1 MTMKRIALISEHA
14 SPVALPGSVDSGG
27 QNVYVAQVAR
37 HLARAGYRVDVFTRR
52 DRADAPEVQPW
63 KDGVRIVNV
72 PAGPASYVPK
82 EQLLP
87 YMDQFA
93 HYMRRFMLDRQRYD
107 VVHANFFMSGLVG
120 CQLKRWLDV
129 PLVVTFHALGK
140 VRLLHQ
146 GQADGFPRERMEIEQ
161 RTMREASVIIAECP
175 QDEDDQVT
183 LYGADPRKIRIVPCG
198 FDPGEFGPI
207 DKRIARERLGLDPQE
222 FTILQ
227 LGRMVPRKGVD
238 NVIRGLAHLCR
249 GGDACARLLIV
260 GGDSERPDPAI
271 TPEIGRLMAIARE
284 EGIEDRVT
292 FVGQRGRDVIRYYYS
307 ASDVFVTTPW
317 YEPFG
322 ITPLEAMACG
332 TPVIGASVGGVKYSV
347 RDGVTGFL
355 VPPKD
360 PEALA
365 GKLRMLY
372 RNPARRSQLARQAI
386 QWVNER
392 FTWQKVAAQ
401 IADVYEELLAPAPVV
416 SSQLSVVSTE
426 DSTPATPYSVPST
439 EYSVPTPDN
448 F

>member
-1 MTMKRIALISEHA
+1 MTKKRIALISEHA

-37 HLARAGYRVDVFTRR
+37 HLARAGYGVDVFTRR
-52 DRADAPEVQPW
+52 DRVDAPLLQSW

-72 PAGPASYVPK
+72 PAGPPTFVPK

-87 YMDQFA
+87 YMGEFA
-93 HYMRRFMLDRQRYD
+93 DYMRRFMLAGRRHD

-120 CQLKRWLDV
+120 CRLKRWLGV
-129 PLVVTFHALGK
+129 PLVVTFHALGQ

-146 GQADGFPRERMEIEQ
+146 GKADGFPRERKEIEQ

-175 QDEDDQVT
+175 QDEDDQVS

-198 FDPGEFGPI
+198 FDPRELGPI
-207 DKRIARERLGLDPQE
+207 NKRIARERLGLDLNV

-238 NVIRGLAHLCR
+238 NVIRGLARLR
-249 GGDACARLLIV
+249 RDGDACARLLVV
-260 GGDSERPDPAI
+260 GGDSEQADPI
-271 TPEIGRLMAIARE
+271 VTPEIGRLMAAARE
-284 EGIEDRVT
+284 EGVADHVT
-292 FVGQRGRDVIRYYYS
+292 FVGQRGRDMIRYYYA

-332 TPVIGASVGGVKYSV
+332 TPVIGSNVGGVKYTV

-360 PEALA
+360 PDALA
-365 GKLRMLY
+365 AKLRLLCH
-372 RNPARRSQLARQAI
+372 NPTRRSQLARQAI

-392 FTWQKVAAQ
+392 FTWEKVAAQ
-401 IADVYEELLAPAPVV
+401 IADVYEELLAPVSPLPTTTQPAPTTDVV
-416 SSQLSVVSTE
+416 QPVS
-426 DSTPATPYSVPST
+426 DGVGFA
-439 EYSVPTPDN
+439 
-448 F
+448 